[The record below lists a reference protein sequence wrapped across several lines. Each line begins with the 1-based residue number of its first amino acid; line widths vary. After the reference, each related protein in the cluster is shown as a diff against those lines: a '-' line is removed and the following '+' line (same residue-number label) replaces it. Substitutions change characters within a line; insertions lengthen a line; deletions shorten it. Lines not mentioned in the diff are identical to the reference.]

1 MTLLI
6 QLPKGSQSTAGVTDT
21 TLATGEG
28 TKISITPGLDTDG
41 LYQFGPSQ
49 FWEQQKRFQH
59 AQSRHAPVVL
69 DAGTFAP
76 SIAHL
81 TSGGVLIFL

>member
-6 QLPKGSQSTAGVTDT
+6 QLPKGSQSTEGVTDT

-41 LYQFGPSQ
+41 IYIGL
-49 FWEQQKRFQH
+49 
-59 AQSRHAPVVL
+59 AL
-69 DAGTFAP
+69 
-76 SIAHL
+76 
-81 TSGGVLIFL
+81 LIFGVQKQVRFHQACISCS